1 MFQIARVNADAWVPE
16 EYGSEVIQTVE
27 QFSAVEAVGRHI
39 NMTSDTQRTPRLGDV
54 DVQVIAKGAAYPED
68 NPALDNVLLD
78 SVKFGDRIII
88 AEEDLDDANVNV
100 IVEFQK
106 GWATNYARKFDNACL
121 GTTAVANGT
130 TVPFT
135 SVYKEAGSAVIK
147 TAGPLTYADVSDVLG
162 LAENGRYFADPDTI
176 VIAHTSFKGQLRGL
190 VDGNGRPLF
199 IEQVALGQPQTL
211 FGYEI
216 RFSDGAKTSAVAT
229 WNPSSGNP
237 LLIVGNRKH
246 LLVGDRI
253 PVQSLISFDAGF
265 STDEPHIKMRTR
277 KAFAVG
283 RKEAFGVL
291 EVTAA

>member
-1 MFQIARVNADAWVPE
+1 MPE

-27 QFSAVEAVGRHI
+27 QFSAVEAVGRRV
-39 NMTSDTQRTPRLGDV
+39 NMTSNIFSTPRLGDV
-54 DVQVIAKGAAYPED
+54 DVVVIPKGGTYPED
-68 NPALDNVLLD
+68 QPQMDDVELKAA
-78 SVKFGDRIII
+78 KFANRVIV
-88 AEEDLDDANVNV
+88 AEEDLADANVNV
-100 IVEFQK
+100 IVELQK

-121 GTTAVANGT
+121 GTTAVANGV

-135 SVYKEAGSAVIK
+135 SVYKEAGTAVIK
-147 TAGPLTYADVSDVLG
+147 TAGALTYADVSEVLG

-199 IEQVALGQPQTL
+199 IDQVSATQPATL

-216 RFSDGAKTSAVAT
+216 RFSDGAKTSATAQ
-229 WNPSSGNP
+229 WNPTGNP

-246 LLVGDRI
+246 LIVGDRSPI
-253 PVQSLISFDAGF
+253 ESLISFDAGYG
-265 STDEPHIKMRTR
+265 TDEPHIKMRTR

-291 EVTAA
+291 EVTSA

>member
-1 MFQIARVNADAWVPE
+1 MARVNADSWVPE

-27 QFSAVEAVGRHI
+27 QHSAVEALGRHV
-39 NMTSDTQRTPRLGDV
+39 NMKSNIFEAPRLGDV
-54 DVQVIAKGAAYPED
+54 DVVVLPKGGVYPED
-68 NPALDNVLLD
+68 QPALDNVELKAA
-78 SVKFGDRIII
+78 KFTNRIIV
-88 AEEDLDDANVNV
+88 AEEDLDDANVNL

-106 GWATNYARKFDNACL
+106 GWATSYARKFDNACL
-121 GTTAVANGT
+121 GTTAVANGV

-147 TAGPLTYADVSDVLG
+147 TAGPLTYADVSDVLS

-190 VDGNGRPLF
+190 VDLNGRPLF
-199 IEQVALGQPQTL
+199 IEQVAAGQPQTL
-211 FGYEI
+211 FGYPI
-216 RFSDGAKTSAVAT
+216 RFSDGAKTSPTAQ
-229 WNPSSGNP
+229 WNPNGNP

-246 LLVGDRI
+246 LIVGDRTPI
-253 PVQSLISFDAGF
+253 ESMISFDAGF
-265 STDEPHIKMRTR
+265 GTDEPHIKMRTR

-291 EVTAA
+291 EVTAP

>member
-1 MFQIARVNADAWVPE
+1 MARINANAWVPE

-27 QFSAVEAVGRHI
+27 QFSAVEAVGRRV
-39 NMTSDTQRTPRLGDV
+39 NMTSDTQKTPRLGDV
-54 DVQVIAKGAAYPED
+54 DVVAIEKGGLYPED
-68 NPALDNVLLD
+68 QPLLDNVLLD
-78 SVKFGDRIII
+78 AVKFGGRVIV
-88 AEEDLDDANVNV
+88 AEEDIADAHVDV
-100 IVEFQK
+100 ITAYQN

-121 GTTAVANGT
+121 ATTANGNGT

-135 SVYKEAGSAVIK
+135 SVYKEVGTGVIK
-147 TAGPLTYADVSDVLG
+147 TAGALTYAMLSDVVAK
-162 LAENGRYFADPDTI
+162 AENGRYWADPDTI
-176 VIAHTSFKGQLRGL
+176 IIAHTSFKSQLRGL

-199 IEQVALGQPQTL
+199 IEQVSAGQPQTL

-216 RFSDGAKTSAVAT
+216 RFSDGAKTSATNT
-229 WNPSSGNP
+229 WNPTGNP

-246 LLVGDRI
+246 LIVGDRSPI
-253 PVQSLISFDAGF
+253 ESLISFDAGF
-265 STDEPHIKMRTR
+265 ATDEPHIKMRTR

>member
-1 MFQIARVNADAWVPE
+1 MARVNADSWVPE

-27 QFSAVEAVGRHI
+27 QFSAVEAVGRHV
-39 NMTSDTQRTPRLGDV
+39 NMSSNIFEAPRLGDV
-54 DVQVIAKGAAYPED
+54 DVVVLPKGGTYPED
-68 NPALDNVLLD
+68 QPTLDNVELKAA
-78 SVKFGDRIII
+78 KFTNRIII

-121 GTTAVANGT
+121 GTTAASNGV

-147 TAGPLTYADVSDVLG
+147 TAGPLTYADVSDVLS

-190 VDGNGRPLF
+190 VDLNGRPLF
-199 IEQVALGQPQTL
+199 IEQVAAGQPQTL

-216 RFSDGAKTSAVAT
+216 RFSDGAKTSPTAQ
-229 WNPSSGNP
+229 WNPSGNP

-246 LLVGDRI
+246 LIVGDRTPI
-253 PVQSLISFDAGF
+253 ESQISFDAGYG
-265 STDEPHIKMRTR
+265 TDEPHIKMRTR

>member
-1 MFQIARVNADAWVPE
+1 MARVNADSWVPE

-27 QFSAVEAVGRHI
+27 QFSAVEAVGRHV
-39 NMTSDTQRTPRLGDV
+39 NMSSNIFEAPRLGDV
-54 DVQVIAKGAAYPED
+54 DVVVLPKGGTYPED
-68 NPALDNVLLD
+68 QPTLDNVELKAA
-78 SVKFGDRIII
+78 KFTNRIII

-121 GTTAVANGT
+121 GTTAAANGV

-147 TAGPLTYADVSDVLG
+147 TAGPLTYTDVSEVLS

-190 VDGNGRPLF
+190 VDLNGRPLF
-199 IEQVALGQPQTL
+199 IEQVAAGQPQTL

-216 RFSDGAKTSAVAT
+216 RFSDGAKTSPTAQ
-229 WNPSSGNP
+229 WNPNGNP

-246 LLVGDRI
+246 LIVGDRTPI
-253 PVQSLISFDAGF
+253 ESMISFDAGF
-265 STDEPHIKMRTR
+265 GTDEPHIKMRTR

-291 EVTAA
+291 EVTAP

>member
-27 QFSAVEAVGRHI
+27 QFSAVEAVGRRV
-39 NMTSDTQRTPRLGDV
+39 NMTSDTQKTPRLGDV
-54 DVQVIAKGAAYPED
+54 DVVVIPKGGVYPED
-68 NPALDNVLLD
+68 NPTLDNVLLD
-78 SVKFGDRIII
+78 AAKFGDRIII
-88 AEEDLDDANVNV
+88 AEEDLNDANVNV

-135 SVYKEAGSAVIK
+135 SVYKEVGSGVLK
-147 TAGPLTYADVSDVLG
+147 TAGALTYTDLSDVLAT
-162 LAENGRYFADPDTI
+162 AENGRYFSDVDNVI
-176 VIAHTSFKGQLRGL
+176 IAHTSFKGQLRGL
-190 VDGNGRPLF
+190 VDGNGRPMF

-216 RFSDGAKTSAVAT
+216 RFSDGAKTSPVAT
-229 WNPSSGNP
+229 WNPSAGSP

-246 LLVGDRI
+246 LIVGDRSPI
-253 PVQSLISFDAGF
+253 ESLISFDAGF
-265 STDEPHIKMRTR
+265 GTDEPHIKMRTR

-283 RKEAFGVL
+283 RKDAFGVV
-291 EVTAA
+291 EVTSS